1 MEKIEIIARIKSII
15 EKHGTFSIGEV
26 DSANS
31 VLVNEMGNLVAL
43 GEYFNSTTVE
53 ISVYNASSFS
63 SDEIDSYELTYE
75 ELPKEVLEEILFAA
89 EIFETDSEKTL
100 KRISN

>member
-1 MEKIEIIARIKSII
+1 MEKLEIIARIKSII
-15 EKHGTFSIGEV
+15 EKYGTFSIGEV

-31 VLVNEMGNLVAL
+31 ILVNEMGNLVAL

-89 EIFETDSEKTL
+89 EIFETEQEE
-100 KRISN
+100 IE